1 MSRVTERQIG
11 LGYFPRDWQ
20 RECHRTRKRFT
31 VLALHRRAGK
41 TELAIMELLDN
52 ALRFDKD
59 LGLFFYV
66 APYLKQAKAIAW
78 ARLKARVEPMRQ
90 HSMVEINESELSVT
104 LKHNGSVI
112 RIFGADNPDAMRG
125 VRLDGCVIDEVAQ
138 IKPEVWQDTLQ
149 PALSDRKGWALFIG
163 TPQGVNLFSEL
174 YFRAGALDDWHSSK
188 YTVYDTNAIDPD
200 EVLRLKRDMA
210 ETSFAREYLCD
221 FAASGDDQLISLS
234 DVEAA
239 SHRVMREDQVSFAAK
254 ILGVDPARFGDDRS
268 VIFPRQGLAAGQP
281 IIYRGIDN
289 MELAARVAAK
299 IDEWQPD
306 AVFIDAGQGGG
317 VIDRLRQLGYDVIE
331 VAFGGRPTD
340 PRYLNKRAEMW
351 FEMREWIKL
360 GGAIPNSVDLKQDLA
375 APVYW
380 YDAAGRIQL
389 EPKDD
394 IKKRGLP
401 SPDLADALGLTFA
414 HPVAKKTP
422 LEMLGGGKR
431 RQDINADPYS
441 FMNRGAREADYDPY
455 SSRNR

>member
-1 MSRVTERQIG
+1 MTERRIG

-20 RECHRTRKRFT
+20 RQCHRQRKRFT

-41 TELAIMELLDN
+41 TELAIMELLDC
-52 ALRFDKD
+52 ALKFDKD

-90 HSMVEINESELSVT
+90 LGAVDVNESELSVT
-104 LKHNGSVI
+104 IKSNGAVI

-174 YFRAGALDDWHSSK
+174 YFKAGALPDWHSAK

-200 EVLRLKRDMA
+200 EVERLKRDMA

-221 FAASGDDQLISLS
+221 FSAAGDDQLISLS

-239 SHRVMREDQVSFAAK
+239 STRIIRPDQISFAPK

-268 VIFPRQGLAAGQP
+268 VIFPRQGLAAGKP

-289 MELAARVAAK
+289 MALADRVAAE
-299 IDEWQPD
+299 IDNYKPD

-317 VIDRLRQLGYDVIE
+317 VIDRLRQLGHDVIE

-340 PRYLNKRAEMW
+340 PAYLNKRAEMW
-351 FEMREWIKL
+351 FGMRDWLKL
-360 GGAIPNSVDLKQDLA
+360 GGSIPNMVDLKQDLA
-375 APVYW
+375 APIYW
-380 YDAAGRIQL
+380 YDSAGRIQL

-401 SPDLADALGLTFA
+401 SPDLADALALTFA
-414 HPVAKKTP
+414 HPVHKRTL
-422 LEMLGGGKR
+422 LEQYGGGRAR
-431 RQDINADPYS
+431 REEFDPYAS
-441 FMNRGAREADYDPY
+441 LR
-455 SSRNR
+455 